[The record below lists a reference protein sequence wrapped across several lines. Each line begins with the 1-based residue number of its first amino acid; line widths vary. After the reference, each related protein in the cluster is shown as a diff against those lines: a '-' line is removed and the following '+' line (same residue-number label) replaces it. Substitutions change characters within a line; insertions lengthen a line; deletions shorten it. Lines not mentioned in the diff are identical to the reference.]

1 MSRVERSGCA
11 WYDAAMDI
19 DKLLQFTVQQGASDL
34 HLQPDSPPMLRLTGE
49 LRMVDSPPLTNE
61 DTLQIVR
68 ALVPKGLASEL
79 EAAITQGL
87 DFSYMLNGLARFRC
101 SAFRTL
107 GHVAVVIRA
116 IPLGIPS
123 VDELNLPHVIKDIA
137 LAERGLTLLTGTT
150 GSGKST
156 TLATMIE
163 MINGTLKNKI
173 ITVEDPIE
181 FVYINKNSLI
191 AQLEVGGDTPSFAQA
206 MRQALRQDPDVILV
220 GELRDSET
228 LRMALQAADTGHQ
241 VLSTV
246 HSANAAQTI
255 ERIIAMF
262 PPNEHKLLLEQ
273 LASSIEAIV
282 SQRLVPSRDGKL
294 RPAVEILRGSAV
306 SQKLILENRLAEL
319 HDFIATG
326 DAGMQTFDQHLI
338 KMYHEDLISGTEALR
353 QATNPGQ
360 LSMALRGITSIG
372 PGRATTA

>member
-1 MSRVERSGCA
+1 
-11 WYDAAMDI
+11 MDI

-34 HLQPDSPPMLRLTGE
+34 HLQPGAPPMLRLASE
-49 LRMVDSPPLTNE
+49 LRIVDSPPLTNE
-61 DTLQIVR
+61 ETLQIVQ
-68 ALVPKGLASEL
+68 ALVPQGLASSL

-87 DFSYMLNGLARFRC
+87 DFSYVLNGLARFRC

-107 GHVAVVIRA
+107 GNAALVIRA
-116 IPLGIPS
+116 IPLKIPS
-123 VDELNLPHVIKDIA
+123 VDELNLPHVVKDIA

-156 TLATMIE
+156 TLATMIDL
-163 MINGTLKNKI
+163 INSTLKNKI

-181 FVYINKNSLI
+181 FVYVNKNSLI
-191 AQLEVGGDTPSFAQA
+191 AQLEVGSDTPSFAQA

-262 PPNEHKLLLEQ
+262 PPVEHKLLLEQ
-273 LASSIEAIV
+273 LAGSIEAII
-282 SQRLVPSRDGKL
+282 SQRLVP
-294 RPAVEILRGSAV
+294 RGMGNCCRRW
-306 SQKLILENRLAEL
+306 K
-319 HDFIATG
+319 FCG
-326 DAGMQTFDQHLI
+326 G
-338 KMYHEDLISGTEALR
+338 ALYR
-353 QATNPGQ
+353 RN
-360 LSMALRGITSIG
+360 
-372 PGRATTA
+372 